1 MEEEK
6 SVESIYYIWRRK
18 VHKKSDDNSLNEAE
32 LVENVED
39 QEDLNSKTLEETEHK
54 SESEGKGRV
63 KLMSKKILVVGLA
76 LFFLWWCLLGQCN
89 LSSLLL

>member
-1 MEEEK
+1 MEEE
-6 SVESIYYIWRRK
+6 STQ
-18 VHKKSDDNSLNEAE
+18 KSDDNSLNEAG

-63 KLMSKKILVVGLA
+63 KLMSKKIFVVGLA
-76 LFFLWWCLLGQCN
+76 LFFFLWWCLLGNASNIYRCGAEV
-89 LSSLLL
+89 SVDKKIA